1 MLSQKKCLPVLS
13 FAMTG
18 VMLIAGC
25 KSDSQHSPQDYSFKT
40 PVPITLGKALSEISG
55 ICFNEKDSTL
65 LAISDSK
72 EKVFQINL
80 KTKKLR
86 DYTDK
91 IVDPDSNLEDLV
103 KVDTALFLLSSKGIL
118 KEINDGHTDSTGI
131 KTYDLGLPGTNDF
144 ETVYY
149 DPTAKGLVLLCK
161 TCAHEKGQGIRTA
174 YRFDLGTRT
183 FDSTAFFT
191 ISKDAVRALLKN
203 SDAKFD
209 PSAAAISPVNK
220 RLYILSSAGNLLV
233 ITDTRGKVAEAYTLN
248 PDDFPQAEGIAFAPN
263 GTMYISNEGKNGKP
277 TLLVFPYQ
285 HGKKKIK

>member
-1 MLSQKKCLPVLS
+1 MLFQKKCLPLLFFTVVAAS
-13 FAMTG
+13 F
-18 VMLIAGC
+18 ICGC
-25 KSDSQHSPQDYSFKT
+25 KSDAQHSPQNYAFTT
-40 PVPITLGKALSEISG
+40 PVRITLGKALNEVSG
-55 ICFNEKDSTL
+55 ICYNEDDSTL
-65 LAISDSK
+65 LAVSDSK
-72 EKVFQINL
+72 ERVFQMNV

-91 IVDPDSNLEDLV
+91 IVDPDSDLEDLV
-103 KVDTALFLLSSKGIL
+103 KVDTAIFLLSSKGMLI
-118 KEINDGHTDSTGI
+118 EIKAGRTDSTGM

-174 YRFDLGTRT
+174 YRFDLAKRA

-191 ISKDAVRALLKN
+191 ISKDAVRALIKN

-263 GTMYISNEGKNGKP
+263 GTMYITNEGKNGKP

-285 HGKKKIK
+285 HGKKK